1 MRIRAKGAP
10 GTLVRGAL
18 LAAGLVAGCASM
30 QDPAPVAAGTASAV
44 VLAHKAGYAHLE
56 YLAALGVVY
65 ALYDPWAPN
74 WELDVTP
81 LDETRLRF
89 EMRLR
94 AFHTGGEG
102 EARRILQRNAGR
114 LARERGYS
122 GFEVT
127 QFEEGVESTRPIAR
141 RVASA
146 EVRLYKS
153 RIFPDL

>member
-1 MRIRAKGAP
+1 MRISCAA
-10 GTLVRGAL
+10 
-18 LAAGLVAGCASM
+18 LAASLIAGCASLENPI
-30 QDPAPVAAGTASAV
+30 PAGVGAV
-44 VLAHKAGYAHLE
+44 SLGILGEKAGYVGSPE
-56 YLAALGVVY
+56 YLAALGVTY

-74 WELDVTP
+74 WELDVIP
-81 LDETRLRF
+81 LDESRLRF

-102 EARRILQRNAGR
+102 EARRVLNRNAGR

-122 GFEVT
+122 GYEVI

-153 RIFPDL
+153 RMFPDL